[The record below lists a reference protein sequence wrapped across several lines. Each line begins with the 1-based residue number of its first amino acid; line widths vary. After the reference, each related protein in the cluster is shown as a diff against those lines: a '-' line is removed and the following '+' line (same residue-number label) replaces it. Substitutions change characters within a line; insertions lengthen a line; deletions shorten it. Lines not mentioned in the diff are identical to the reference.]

1 MRRILLSVAIA
12 ITSFTPGYAQMTVGN
27 GTVILPSEGQK
38 ENYGLNEQAPNQNG
52 SAFPTRHYGRANNNS
67 GIGGST
73 VGTESV
79 TSESSPAAASVTR
92 MRTSAIDFR
101 LPKLETGSIVNF
113 GSPAL
118 GSFTPALP
126 SVPRSSALGSPYSQS
141 YGFDNSRVDVENM
154 PSFNKQR
161 SVTDMMQF
169 DKFGSFR

>member
-1 MRRILLSVAIA
+1 
-12 ITSFTPGYAQMTVGN
+12 
-27 GTVILPSEGQK
+27 
-38 ENYGLNEQAPNQNG
+38 
-52 SAFPTRHYGRANNNS
+52 
-67 GIGGST
+67 
-73 VGTESV
+73 
-79 TSESSPAAASVTR
+79 
-92 MRTSAIDFR
+92 
-101 LPKLETGSIVNF
+101 VNF

-141 YGFDNSRVDVENM
+141 YGFDHSRVDVENM